1 MMKENDLLILNV
13 HRRYIDKDLN
23 FGGFSG
29 IYLISAFLD
38 DNGFEAQAFA
48 GHLIKGKG
56 LIDTACRNNLVK
68 VIGLYCDYENVTENI
83 FLSNYVKKEYG
94 LPVIVGGPQ
103 ATALDKNFYI
113 DSMCDAVVR
122 YEGEITVLE
131 LMRYFVDEL
140 GSLENIEGISY
151 LVDGEIKINTP
162 RGEIQNLDSIPFI
175 DAKYSLDDKFCG
187 LNANIMTGRGCPFNC
202 SFCHE
207 GYSKNK
213 VRFRSVGNVLAEIDK
228 FLESLGKHQGFIAFT
243 DDTFTL
249 VPERVKAICEG
260 LKTRKAEHDFNWY
273 CEGHIHTLYTHPE
286 MIEYMADAGLLK
298 LQLGIESGVQ
308 PILDVYRKGCTLD
321 EIRSV
326 IKKCV
331 DCGIKQIYG
340 NIILGGPLFNADAY
354 KKHLDFALE
363 LLEMSKGTLELG
375 VVSFWPLAETDIT
388 RNPDKYGV
396 KIVDANFYTASSD
409 FPMVE
414 IEELSVWDICNYVND
429 MTNKLKNYMVDL
441 ILNNKVP
448 LRVIKDW
455 FKLYN
460 DYGIISPWLK
470 YLSEANMM
478 AYGYFDML
486 STNEVERFD
495 EIPRNNFLD
504 FHPMRVN
511 SMYEACKLDGDATIL
526 FGEKVDLLTR
536 EVVRYS
542 VGKLSVKEIISLLNN
557 KEELD
562 GAFTEERIVEIYKR
576 LADNY
581 SMVFSRY

>member
-1 MMKENDLLILNV
+1 MMKENDLLILNI
-13 HRRYIDKDLN
+13 HRRYIDADLN

-38 DNGFEAQAFA
+38 ENGFDAQAFA
-48 GHLIKGKG
+48 GQLIKGKE
-56 LIDTACRNNLVK
+56 LIDTACGNGLVK

-83 FLSNYVKKEYG
+83 FLSKYVKKKYG
-94 LPVIVGGPQ
+94 LPVIIGGPQ
-103 ATALDKNFYI
+103 ATALEKNFYI
-113 DSMCDAVVR
+113 ESMCDAVVR

-175 DAKYSLDDKFCG
+175 DAKYSLDDKFSG

-228 FLESLGKHQGFIAFT
+228 FLESLGNNRGFIAFT

-260 LKTRKAEHDFNWY
+260 LKIRRAKYDFNWY
-273 CEGHIHTLYTHPE
+273 CEGHIHTLYNHPE
-286 MIEYMADAGLLK
+286 MIEYMADAGLIK

-308 PILDVYRKGCTLD
+308 SILDAYRKGCTLD

-331 DCGIKQIYG
+331 DCGINQIYG
-340 NIILGGPLFNADAY
+340 NIILGGPLFNACAY
-354 KKHLDFALE
+354 EQHLAFALE

-388 RNPDKYGV
+388 RNPDKYNV
-396 KIVDANFYTASSD
+396 KIVDSNFFTASSD

-414 IEELSVWDICNYVND
+414 VEGFSVWDICNYVND
-429 MTNKLKNYMVDL
+429 MTDKLKNYMVEL

-448 LRVIKDW
+448 LEVIKNW
-455 FKLYN
+455 FILYKN
-460 DYGIISPWLK
+460 YDIMSPWLK
-470 YLSEANMM
+470 YLSEASAT
-478 AYGYFDML
+478 AYKYFEML
-486 STNEVERFD
+486 STNEVNSFD
-495 EIPRNNFLD
+495 EISRNSFLD
-504 FHPMRVN
+504 FHPMRVG
-511 SMYEACKLDGDATIL
+511 SMYEYCKLDGDATVL
-526 FGEKVDLLTR
+526 FGQKADLLTR

-562 GAFTEERIVEIYKR
+562 GALTEESIIEIYKR